1 MTVLISAQ
9 SAAHKISRNSSCDEG
24 HRNMSGDSLE
34 FINGFVRLFDPPLG
48 FLMDSSGSC
57 AVHQPSL
64 EERFA
69 TYLK

>member
-1 MTVLISAQ
+1 
-9 SAAHKISRNSSCDEG
+9 
-24 HRNMSGDSLE
+24 MSGDSLE